1 MLRSLLTAASGMKA
15 QQTQVDTI
23 ANNISN
29 ANTTG
34 FKKNRLSFQ
43 SLYYQTYRNQG
54 AEIGSGIVDA
64 TGLQVGSGTKV
75 AGSSMVM
82 EQGQL
87 ELTGNS
93 FDLAIQGE
101 GFFAVDQPS
110 GQTFYTRDGSFRRD
124 QNGLLRTA
132 TGGTLN
138 PPITLPP
145 GVMNINVSES
155 GVVSYR
161 NDQGVNQTAGSIQLT
176 RFPNPMGLHAE
187 GANLM
192 SATASSGAATTGAPG
207 QGGAGLIQQGSL
219 ERSNVTTV
227 EELVS
232 LIVAQRNYEVNSR
245 AIQVSDEMLQ
255 TVGQLIR

>member
-15 QQTQVDTI
+15 QQMQVDTI

-54 AEIGSGIVDA
+54 AELGSGVVDA

-75 AGSSMVM
+75 AGSAMVM
-82 EQGQL
+82 QQGQL
-87 ELTGNS
+87 ELTNND

-101 GFFAVDQPS
+101 GFFAIDQPN
-110 GQTFYTRDGSFRRD
+110 GETYYTRDGSFRRD

-132 TGGTLN
+132 NGGALN

-145 GVMNINVSES
+145 GVMAIDVSAT

-161 NDQGVNQTAGSIQLT
+161 NDQGVTQSAGTIQLS
-176 RFPNPMGLHAE
+176 RFPNPMGLRAE
-187 GANLM
+187 GANLL
-192 SATASSGAATTGAPG
+192 SITASSGAATTGAPT
-207 QGGAGLIQQGSL
+207 QNGAGSIAQGAL
-219 ERSNVTTV
+219 EGSNVSTV

>member
-1 MLRSLLTAASGMKA
+1 MKA
-15 QQTQVDTI
+15 QQMQVDTI

-43 SLYYQTYRNQG
+43 ALYYQTYRNQG
-54 AEIGSGIVDA
+54 AELGSGIVDA

-75 AGSSMVM
+75 AGSVMVM
-82 EQGQL
+82 DQGQM
-87 ELTGNS
+87 ELTGNH

-101 GFFAVDQPS
+101 GFFAVDQPN
-110 GQTFYTRDGSFRRD
+110 GETYYTRDGSFRRD
-124 QNGLLRTA
+124 ENGLLRTA
-132 TGGTLN
+132 NGGTLT
-138 PPITLPP
+138 PAITLPS
-145 GVMNINVSES
+145 GVMSITVSET

-161 NDQGVNQTAGSIQLT
+161 DDLGENQRVGIIQLT
-176 RFPNPMGLHAE
+176 RFPNPMGLRAE

-192 SATASSGAATTGAPG
+192 SATASSGDGITGPPAKNG
-207 QGGAGLIQQGSL
+207 IGSIQQGSL
-219 ERSNVTTV
+219 ERSNVATV
-227 EELVS
+227 DELVS

>member
-15 QQTQVDTI
+15 QQMQVDTI

-29 ANTTG
+29 SNTTG

-54 AEIGSGIVDA
+54 AELGSGIVDA
-64 TGLQVGSGTKV
+64 TGLQVGSGTQV
-75 AGSSMVM
+75 AGSAMMM

-110 GQTFYTRDGSFRRD
+110 GETYYTRDGSFRRD
-124 QNGLLRTA
+124 QNGQLRTA
-132 TGGTLN
+132 NGGTLN

-145 GVMNINVSES
+145 GVMAINVSEA
-155 GVVSYR
+155 GVVSYIT
-161 NDQGVNQTAGSIQLT
+161 DTGDNQTAGTIQLT
-176 RFPNPMGLHAE
+176 RFPNAMGLHAE
-187 GANLM
+187 GANLL
-192 SATASSGAATTGAPG
+192 SETASSGAPT
-207 QGGAGLIQQGSL
+207 I
-219 ERSNVTTV
+219 
-227 EELVS
+227 
-232 LIVAQRNYEVNSR
+232 
-245 AIQVSDEMLQ
+245 
-255 TVGQLIR
+255 